1 MVQYRTLVPLFE
13 ELRGERVIVRP
24 YRVED
29 AEALNAAV
37 QESRDH
43 LRPWLPFADEHQS
56 VEESRDFIIR
66 SMARWLVRE
75 DCILSIWQSATGAF
89 LGGTGFHPRDWE
101 IGWFEIGYWLR
112 ASAEGHGYMTEAVR
126 LVTDF
131 LFEQLGAQRVEIR
144 CDALNG
150 RSAAVAKRLGFIQ
163 EARLRNIRQ
172 AADGSIRDTLI
183 FSLIP
188 SDSRWP
194 AISNPWAKGAVTAEG

>member
-1 MVQYRTLVPLFE
+1 MSEYRTLVPLFE

-29 AEALNAAV
+29 AEALREAV

-43 LRPWLPFADEHQS
+43 LRPWLPFADAHQS

-66 SMARWLVRE
+66 RMASWLVRE
-75 DCILSIWQSATGAF
+75 DFGLSVWQSATGAF
-89 LGGTGFHPRDWE
+89 LGGTGFHVRDWDLRY
-101 IGWFEIGYWLR
+101 FEIGYWLR

-126 LVTDF
+126 LATDF

-144 CDALNG
+144 CDALN
-150 RSAAVAKRLGFIQ
+150 RHSAAVAERLGFIQ
-163 EARLRNIRQ
+163 EARLRSARQ

-188 SDSRWP
+188 TDARWP
-194 AISNPWAKGAVTAEG
+194 GSSTPQKQA

>member
-1 MVQYRTLVPLFE
+1 MSQYRTLIPIFD

-29 AEALNAAV
+29 AEALRAAV

-66 SMARWLVRE
+66 SMAKWLLRE
-75 DCILSIWQSATGAF
+75 NFTLSIWDSATGAF
-89 LGGTGFHPRDWE
+89 LGGTGFHIHDWE
-101 IGWFEIGYWLR
+101 LRFFEVGYWLR

-126 LVTDF
+126 LLADF
-131 LFEQLGAQRVEIR
+131 LFVQLGAQRVQIR
-144 CDALNG
+144 CNALNT
-150 RSAAVAKRLGFIQ
+150 RSAAVAQRLGFIQ
-163 EARLRNIRQ
+163 EARLRNERL
-172 AADGSIRDTLI
+172 APDGSVSDTLI

-188 SDSRWP
+188 SDPRWP
-194 AISNPWAKGAVTAEG
+194 TSGTPQQS